1 MSRLASNTLRIGDIA
16 PAFALSTFD
25 GRFVQLGEVLSRG
38 PVLLLFAPGTWSPY
52 TRRWLED
59 LEAAAERF
67 RSVGVAVLVV
77 VAQDAAGA
85 KRSLFRQRPWFP
97 VLTDARRNVA
107 RDYGVYRAL
116 SLDGIGVTCPAAFL
130 IDGSGAIRFAYVG
143 RNDGDVPEA
152 EVLLN
157 LASWLTFAE
166 GSGRVSAAF
175 PDGDEIWLDENQV
188 FGVGRGKGDPVDS

>member
-1 MSRLASNTLRIGDIA
+1 MSRLTSSTLRIGDAA
-16 PAFALSTFD
+16 PLFGLPSLQ
-25 GRFVQLGEVLSRG
+25 GHFVQLGEVLDRG

-67 RSVGVAVLVV
+67 LSVGMSVLAVVT
-77 VAQDAAGA
+77 QDAAGA
-85 KRSLFRQRPWFP
+85 KRGLFRQRPWFP
-97 VLTDARRNVA
+97 VLTDERRDAARG
-107 RDYGVYRAL
+107 YGVYRAL

-130 IDGSGAIRFAYVG
+130 IDGSGTIRFVYVG

-152 EVLLN
+152 EALLV
-157 LASWLTFAE
+157 LASWLVSVE
-166 GSGRVSAAF
+166 GSDRVSAAY

-188 FGVGRGKGDPVDS
+188 LGVRRGSEDAVDS